1 MIFQEQVIQLAK
13 NQVSRQLLNELDR
26 ADHA

>member
-1 MIFQEQVIQLAK
+1 MIFQALMIQPAK
-13 NQVSRQLLNELDR
+13 NQVSRQLLNGLDR